1 MIGVILNIGHLYYT
15 QKKLEQ
21 DNYINEMINALNDR
35 VNEIH
40 INDNDGSEDLHKL
53 VGDGKIPIKEIL
65 EQIVKNRNI
74 PHLIIEAH
82 RNRHNYSDN
91 DLANNILKLREI
103 AKL

>member
-1 MIGVILNIGHLYYT
+1 
-15 QKKLEQ
+15 
-21 DNYINEMINALNDR
+21 MINALSDR

-65 EQIVKNRNI
+65 GLIVKNRNI

-82 RNRHNYSDN
+82 RNRLNYSDN
-91 DLANNILKLREI
+91 DLANNI
-103 AKL
+103 